1 VENNPRSDTI
11 ADRFDRD
18 GVLRGKPKDAGFR
31 EGGLKR
37 KGDRVICDPPFTN
50 PSDMPI
56 GAKRGAR
63 FANKKA

>member
-1 VENNPRSDTI
+1 MVSRLLFS
-11 ADRFDRD
+11 
-18 GVLRGKPKDAGFR
+18 GVLVAVFRGLLISSRLIPHPIS
-31 EGGLKR
+31 L
-37 KGDRVICDPPFTN
+37 CDPPFTN